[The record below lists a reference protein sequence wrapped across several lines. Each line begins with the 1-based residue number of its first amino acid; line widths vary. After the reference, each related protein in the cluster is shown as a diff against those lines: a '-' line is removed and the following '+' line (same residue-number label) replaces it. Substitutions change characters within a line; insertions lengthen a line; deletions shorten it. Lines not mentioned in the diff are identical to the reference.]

1 MPSEEE
7 AMDVRTD
14 EIGDRIYRISTFLP
28 QAAEGA
34 GFTFNE
40 FLIDGEEPLLFHCG
54 HRKMF
59 PVISAAVS
67 KIISVDRLRWLAFG
81 HFEADECGSMNEWL
95 AVAPK
100 AELMHGALACR
111 LSINDWADRPPRVLA
126 NGEIIDI
133 GGRKVRYIDTPH
145 VPHGWDAGV
154 IFEETTQ
161 TLFCGDLFTRLG
173 NGPALTST
181 DIVEPAMEA
190 EDFFALTS
198 LGPTTA
204 PSIRG
209 LASLKPKTLA
219 LMHGSSF
226 AGDTEAAINAL
237 ADRFDA
243 RLRAALK

>member
-1 MPSEEE
+1 MQ
-7 AMDVRTD
+7 VRTD

-34 GFTFNE
+34 GFTFNQ
-40 FLIDGEEPLLFHCG
+40 FLIDADEPLLFHCG

-59 PVISAAVS
+59 PVISSAVS
-67 KIISVDRLRWLAFG
+67 RIIPVDRLRWLGFG

-95 AVAPK
+95 AAAPK
-100 AELMHGALACR
+100 AELMHGAVGCR
-111 LSINDWADRPPRVLA
+111 VSIADMADRPPRVLA
-126 NGEIIDI
+126 NWETVDI

-154 IFEETTQ
+154 LFEETTR

-173 NGPALTST
+173 DGPALTAT

-190 EDFFALTS
+190 EDVFALTS
-198 LGPTTA
+198 LGPITA

-209 LASLKPKTLA
+209 LATLEPKTLA

-226 AGDTEAAINAL
+226 TGDTVAAIHAL

-243 RLRAALK
+243 RLRAALE

>member
-1 MPSEEE
+1 
-7 AMDVRTD
+7 MDVRTD

-40 FLIDGEEPLLFHCG
+40 FLIDAEEPLLFHCG

-59 PVISAAVS
+59 PVISSAVS
-67 KIISVDRLRWLAFG
+67 KFVSVDRLRWLAFG

-100 AELMHGALACR
+100 AELMHGALGCR
-111 LSINDWADRPPRVLA
+111 LSISDMADRPPRVLA

-154 IFEETTQ
+154 LFEETTQ
-161 TLFCGDLFTRLG
+161 TLFCGDLFARLG
-173 NGPALTST
+173 DGPALTQS
-181 DIVEPAMEA
+181 DIVEPAMQA

-209 LASLKPKTLA
+209 LASLRPKTLA

-226 AGDTEAAINAL
+226 SGDTVAAINAL
-237 ADRFDA
+237 ADRYDA